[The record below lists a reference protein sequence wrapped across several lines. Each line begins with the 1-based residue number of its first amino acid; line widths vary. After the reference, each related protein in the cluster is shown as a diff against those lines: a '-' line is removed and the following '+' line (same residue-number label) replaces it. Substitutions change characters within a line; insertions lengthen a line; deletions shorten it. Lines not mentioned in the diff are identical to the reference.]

1 MEKIID
7 IEDRIPTLKERRR
20 RRTNKKFSILL
31 FLFVTTL
38 LIVLYF
44 QSSYSQVQTIELK
57 GASLVPKEKYMEQ
70 STLNLGDSMWGFKEK
85 NIEKTLEQ
93 NEWVKS
99 AHVNRDWL
107 TGVHIQVEEYKQ
119 IGYEEK
125 DGILQIIL
133 ENGKVIETDGQVLPL
148 EGPIFSGF
156 KEQKVRLRLIKEL
169 ANLQP
174 EVLLTISQIIYT
186 PTENDAY
193 SIQVFMNDGNEI
205 KAIIPSFAQKMNYY
219 PSIVSQLD
227 PNVKGIID
235 LEVGSFFQPY
245 VDSSNEE
252 IKEEVMELEKEQQT
266 P

>member
-44 QSSYSQVQTIELK
+44 QSAYSQVQTIELE
-57 GASLVPKEKYMEQ
+57 GALLVPKEKYIEQ
-70 STLNLGDSMWGFKEK
+70 STLKLGDSMWGFKEK

-93 NEWVKS
+93 NEWVKF
-99 AHVNRDWL
+99 AHVKRNWL

-119 IGYEEK
+119 IGYEENE
-125 DGILQIIL
+125 GTLRIIL

-156 KEQKVRLRLIKEL
+156 NEGKVRLRLIKEL
-169 ANLQP
+169 ADLP
-174 EVLLTISQIIYT
+174 SEVLLTISQIIYT

-205 KAIIPSFAQKMNYY
+205 KAIIPSFAEKMNYY

-227 PNVKGIID
+227 PDIKGIID

-245 VDSSNEE
+245 VQLSNEE
-252 IKEEVMELEKEQQT
+252 IEEAMELEEEQQT